1 MTINADALPR
11 PRGDGVTV
19 VEPPGAEPGFWAGG
33 PSAVAADD
41 AIFLAYR
48 LRRPVDAGRGYAI
61 VVARSDD
68 GVEFTPLVTL
78 DKEAFETASFERPA
92 LVRRPDGG
100 WRLFV
105 SCSTESSF
113 HWWVDAIDAPTPA
126 DFAPDARVTVW
137 PGDEHTAVKD
147 PVVECRDGRW
157 EAWVCCHPLDD
168 PAQTDR
174 MNTRHA
180 TSADGIVWEW
190 GRVVLE
196 PGAAGRW
203 DSRGTRLA
211 AVLDVGSQ
219 RIGYYDGRA
228 SAEENWNERTGIA
241 IAGADGTFAPLGSRP
256 AAVSPD
262 GAGTL
267 RYVSVVSTREGLR
280 LYYEASRADGAH
292 ELRTELVRDAS
303 T

>member
-100 WRLFV
+100 WRLFL

-113 HWWVDAIDAPTPA
+113 HWWVDAIDAPTRRTLRPTRA
-126 DFAPDARVTVW
+126 SLSGRVT
-137 PGDEHTAVKD
+137 
-147 PVVECRDGRW
+147 
-157 EAWVCCHPLDD
+157 
-168 PAQTDR
+168 
-174 MNTRHA
+174 
-180 TSADGIVWEW
+180 S
-190 GRVVLE
+190 
-196 PGAAGRW
+196 
-203 DSRGTRLA
+203 
-211 AVLDVGSQ
+211 
-219 RIGYYDGRA
+219 
-228 SAEENWNERTGIA
+228 
-241 IAGADGTFAPLGSRP
+241 
-256 AAVSPD
+256 
-262 GAGTL
+262 TL
-267 RYVSVVSTREGLR
+267 P
-280 LYYEASRADGAH
+280 
-292 ELRTELVRDAS
+292 
-303 T
+303 